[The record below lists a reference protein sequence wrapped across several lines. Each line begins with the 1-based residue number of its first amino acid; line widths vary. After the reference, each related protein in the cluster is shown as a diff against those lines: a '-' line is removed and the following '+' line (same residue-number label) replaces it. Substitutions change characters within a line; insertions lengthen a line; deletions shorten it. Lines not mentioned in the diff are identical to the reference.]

1 MKLIIYLISFQ
12 EYDPDLP
19 PELAAATGVHDVP
32 AENANSQKSDV
43 RQSDVMKG
51 SGTGRVRPPLVCI
64 CLHIC
69 FVKKNYLQDTCVY
82 CNFYPITVI
91 YLVFVCLLC
100 FFFLVDVTLCLYS
113 LLFI

>member
-19 PELAAATGVHDVP
+19 PELAAATGIHDVP
-32 AENANSQKSDV
+32 VENANSQKSDV

-64 CLHIC
+64 CLNIC
-69 FVKKNYLQDTCVY
+69 FVRKLLTRYL
-82 CNFYPITVI
+82 
-91 YLVFVCLLC
+91 CLLQ
-100 FFFLVDVTLCLYS
+100 FLS
-113 LLFI
+113 